1 MKKHIA
7 LILAASTLLLA
18 GCCTTEHATKWQYK
32 TVGPSTSDEI
42 LNTPV
47 AEGWSVVSFSVTP
60 SGDKYFLLK
69 HKQIH

>member
-1 MKKHIA
+1 MFAVGTI
-7 LILAASTLLLA
+7 LLA
-18 GCCTTEHATKWQYK
+18 GCCTTGHAAKWQYK

-69 HKQIH
+69 RKQTQ